1 MNEWWSERWLRRHA
15 LAAPF
20 GVFAATALLTYLYT
34 QGQAQPRELTQTA
47 AGFVDLGAVLYGM
60 VAVVIEKGITLMFWA
75 LEQRQKRQK
84 AFRDAITSE
93 ADKKLIERMVPFAK
107 EKGITT
113 IDELAKELEEERR
126 RKEREEQAK
135 AK

>member
-1 MNEWWSERWLRRHA
+1 MRRHA

-34 QGQAQPRELTQTA
+34 QGEAQPRALTQTA

-60 VAVVIEKGITLMFWA
+60 AAVIIEKGITLMFWA

-84 AFRDAITSE
+84 AFRDEIYRQAARDFT
-93 ADKKLIERMVPFAK
+93 AKLMPLAK
-107 EKGITT
+107 EKGIS
-113 IDELAKELEEERR
+113 EEELRQAIAKDLP
-126 RKEREEQAK
+126 KEQDK
-135 AK
+135 

>member
-1 MNEWWSERWLRRHA
+1 MRRHA

-20 GVFAATALLTYLYT
+20 GVFAATVLLTYLYT
-34 QGQAQPRELTQTA
+34 QGEAQPRVLTQTA

-60 VAVVIEKGITLMFWA
+60 AAVVIEKGITLMFWA

-84 AFRDAITSE
+84 AFRDAIAAQVRQDVAAQIES
-93 ADKKLIERMVPFAK
+93 DFIERITPLA
-107 EKGITT
+107 EAKGITT
-113 IDELAKELEEERR
+113 IDELVKELEEERR

-135 AK
+135 SK